1 MILEEGL
8 LGKYKE
14 DIIILITN
22 NYRNNF
28 KGNDINF
35 ERYKPG
41 SVAQAMDI
49 LLDNK

>member
-1 MILEEGL
+1 MILGED
-8 LGKYKE
+8 LGQMQRGYNNNY
-14 DIIILITN
+14 N

-28 KGNDINF
+28 RGNETNF

-49 LLDNK
+49 LLDKK